1 MKRKP
6 YTQDDSFEM
15 LLSTKADL
23 GPMFDDGGRQSSIIK
38 GIYVSTS
45 SRERRLVGVCGN
57 QYQAYQYADV
67 AEVANNALT
76 MMGIEPERKSFLIG
90 DGESMRLR
98 YTVKNPE
105 WEITSHQVGDKFS
118 CGLEFSTGH
127 QGYIRPQSIQ
137 IAGFITRLSCLNG
150 MTSER
155 KEFKASVRHFDTVKV
170 DGELI
175 KKVNNVIKSL
185 KGMVRW
191 FESMHPHHCT
201 KQEGINT
208 LENISMLPS
217 IRENMLN
224 VWDNQGSWIG
234 VDLYN
239 KAIEGGKSRN
249 LGNLL
254 NCATQV
260 LSRSHSDHNIV
271 RATRLSSL
279 VFDTMTRMVQ
289 SGEYRT
295 EMFKP
300 REWLPRGRKVQKT
313 IETATINHPPK
324 SPALIS

>member
-6 YTQDDSFEM
+6 YTQSDSFEE
-15 LLSTKADL
+15 LLSTKADIA
-23 GPMFDDGGRQSSIIK
+23 PMYDDGMEKTSLIR

-45 SRERRLVGVCGN
+45 AKARRLVGVCGN

-67 AEVANNALT
+67 ADVANNALT

-90 DGESMRLR
+90 NGESMRLR

-105 WEITSHQVGDKFS
+105 WEITSQQVGDKFS

-127 QGYIRPQSIQ
+127 QGYIRPQAIL
-137 IAGFITRLSCLNG
+137 IGGFITRLSCLNG

-155 KEFKASVRHFDTVKV
+155 REFKASVRHFDTVKV
-170 DGELI
+170 DGELV
-175 KKVNNVIKSL
+175 KKVNNVIRSL
-185 KGMVRW
+185 QGMVRW

-201 KQEGINT
+201 KQEGVNT
-208 LENISMLPS
+208 LENISMLPA

-224 VWDNQGSWIG
+224 VWKDQGSWIG
-234 VDLYN
+234 VDATGT
-239 KAIEGGKSRN
+239 KESRN

-295 EMFKP
+295 KMFKP